1 MSRQGS
7 FMIYCTE
14 QYKSAKKL
22 NGKQVSELFSRYR
35 VWDYIYSCFE
45 ALHTTG
51 ANYIIEDI
59 DLYIEARQPYVM
71 YNLNVTKDNVQS
83 NLDSDRRRV

>member
-1 MSRQGS
+1 MSRQGD

-22 NGKQVSELFSRYR
+22 TGKQVSDLFSRYR

-51 ANYIIEDI
+51 KNYIVEDI
-59 DLYIEARQPYVM
+59 DLYIEARQSATV
-71 YNLNVTKDNVQS
+71 
-83 NLDSDRRRV
+83 

>member
-1 MSRQGS
+1 MSKQGN

-14 QYKSAKKL
+14 QYKLAKKL
-22 NGKQVSELFSRYR
+22 TGKQVAELFSRYP

-51 ANYIIEDI
+51 VNYIVEDI
-59 DLYIEARQPYVM
+59 DAYI
-71 YNLNVTKDNVQS
+71 KDS
-83 NLDSDRRRV
+83 KRSLLR

>member
-1 MSRQGS
+1 MSRQGD

-22 NGKQVSELFSRYR
+22 TGKQVSDLFSRYR

-51 ANYIIEDI
+51 TNYIVEDI
-59 DLYIEARQPYVM
+59 DLYIEARQPATV
-71 YNLNVTKDNVQS
+71 
-83 NLDSDRRRV
+83 

>member
-1 MSRQGS
+1 MSRQGD

-22 NGKQVSELFSRYR
+22 TGKQVSDLFSRYS

-51 ANYIIEDI
+51 TNYIVEDI
-59 DLYIEARQPYVM
+59 DLYIEARQPAPV
-71 YNLNVTKDNVQS
+71 
-83 NLDSDRRRV
+83 

>member
-1 MSRQGS
+1 MSRQGV

-22 NGKQVSELFSRYR
+22 TGKQVSDLFSRYR

-51 ANYIIEDI
+51 TNYIVEDI
-59 DLYIEARQPYVM
+59 DLYIEARQPATV
-71 YNLNVTKDNVQS
+71 
-83 NLDSDRRRV
+83 